1 MALWM
6 YMKNNERW
14 GGSFQAMG
22 TDVTI
27 DIVSEKLGEEEIMQ
41 IMENIEVF
49 FEKMEQIFS
58 RFRVASE
65 LSFVNDHVGAYVQV
79 SEEFIDVVERAIYYH
94 ERTGGY
100 FDPRIHDVLIQS
112 GYDQDFH
119 IDKLDHK
126 RSQNVNILHRDKQM
140 IMEDIVINK
149 EASMILI
156 RQKIDLSGIVKGWVV
171 DQVRSF
177 LRGRCDGYI
186 IDAGGDMWV
195 EGNDVADKSWY
206 IGIEGL
212 KDAQILLR
220 VDGEGLATS
229 GVTRRQWIIGDQ
241 KRHHLIDPKNEGVS
255 VFDLSTVTVIAQSVE
270 MADIW
275 AKTIFLMGMDK
286 GMQYARNHHIK
297 AIIIDKN
304 NTIYATE
311 HIQKNIVH

>member
-1 MALWM
+1 MALLM

-14 GGSFQAMG
+14 SGSFKAMG
-22 TDVTI
+22 TDVVI
-27 DIVSEKLGEEEIMQ
+27 DIVSEELGKEEITH

-49 FEKMEQIFS
+49 FKKMEQIFS

-65 LSFVNDHVGAYVQV
+65 LSFVNNHVGAYVQV

-94 ERTGGY
+94 DRTGGY
-100 FDPRIHDVLIQS
+100 FDPRIYDALIQS
-112 GYDQDFH
+112 GYDHDFY

-126 RSQNVNILHRDKQM
+126 KSQNVNISHRDRQM
-140 IMEDIVINK
+140 ITGDIVVNK

-156 RQKIDLSGIVKGWVV
+156 HQKIDLSGIVKGWVV
-171 DQVRSF
+171 DQARSF
-177 LRGRCDGYI
+177 LRGRCEGYI

-195 EGNDVADKSWY
+195 EGKDVAEKSWY
-206 IGIEGL
+206 VGIEGL
-212 KDAQILLR
+212 KDAQISLC

-241 KRHHLIDPKNEGVS
+241 KRHHLIDPKNEGMS
-255 VFDLSTVTVIAQSVE
+255 AFDLSTVTVIARSVE
-270 MADIW
+270 MADVW

-286 GMQYARNHHIK
+286 GMQYAQDHHIK

-311 HIQKNIVH
+311 DIQQNIVR